1 MISSWHFSNPLPC
14 ENKVQA
20 LSEGLGISRHLAKL
34 LLAMGYDTL
43 AEAFDFLYPKL
54 SKLECPFEI
63 TQLRAAAE
71 RLLRALEQKETIYV
85 VGDYDVDGV
94 TSTVLFVS
102 VLKELHYEVKYFI
115 PRRFE
120 EGYGLSQAAIDRL
133 MLAGK
138 PQLLCVLDSGTNAY
152 QEVAPLRAQ
161 GIDVIIVDHHQP
173 KGPLPDCILVNP
185 HVHDSHDKPW
195 KDMCTVGLV
204 FKLMHA
210 LLKLLKEK
218 SPQAVKDI
226 RLSDHLDLVAL
237 GTIADLM
244 PLAQENRILVK
255 QGLKKLQQPTRQG
268 LKALYS
274 VSTIDSPTL
283 QPLDISFKLGPR
295 INASGRLADA
305 ALPVSMLLSEDADL
319 CLSLAQNLDAM
330 NKERQD
336 IERQIYQEAQSAV
349 EAYFK
354 EDLGIILHS
363 KEWHSGV
370 VGIVAGRLARQYQR
384 PCIILGQEGP
394 YAKGS
399 GRSFGN
405 FNLVESLKACA
416 SLLKTWGGH
425 PMAVGVSLDPKHIP
439 DFRSFFNQALASFSS
454 ADLQPS
460 LNIALAFRQEEVS
473 SALLDELLLLHP
485 YGEGNAEPIFA
496 IEKVV
501 LQKKPEAFGDG
512 HFRFSLK
519 VGNGEWAYGIAWKQ
533 AHNMPPR
540 AKRVDLAVKLYWNH
554 WNKQKKIQLELVDWR
569 FSPSQDLSKG

>member
-1 MISSWHFSNPLPC
+1 MTSSWQFLNPSPC
-14 ENKVQA
+14 KNKVQT
-20 LSEGLGISRHLAKL
+20 LSQGLGISLHVAQL
-34 LLAMGYDTL
+34 LLAMGYDSL
-43 AEAFDFLYPKL
+43 EEAHYFLYPKL
-54 SKLECPFEI
+54 SQLECPFEI
-63 TQLRAAAE
+63 THLKSAAE
-71 RLLRALEQKETIYV
+71 RLLRALELKETLYV

-102 VLKELHYEVKYFI
+102 ILQKLHHAVQYFI

-133 MLAGK
+133 LSEGK
-138 PQLLCVLDSGTNAY
+138 PHLLCVLDSGTNAY
-152 QEVAPLRAQ
+152 QEVAQLRSQ

-173 KGPLPDCILVNP
+173 KGPLPDCIVVNP
-185 HVHDSHDKPW
+185 HVHDAADKPW

-218 SPQAVKDI
+218 SPQAVDHI

-237 GTIADLM
+237 GTVADLM
-244 PLAQENRILVK
+244 PLRQENRILVK

-274 VSTIDSPTL
+274 VSAIDSPSL

-305 ALPVSMLLSEDADL
+305 ALPVAMLLSNDADH
-319 CLSLAQNLDAM
+319 CLSLAQNLDSM

-336 IERQIYQEAQSAV
+336 IERQIYQEAQDEV
-349 EAYFK
+349 EDYFK
-354 EDLGIILHS
+354 EDLGIILHRE
-363 KEWHSGV
+363 EWHSGV

-399 GRSFGN
+399 GRSFSN
-405 FNLVESLKACA
+405 FNLIESLKRCA
-416 SLLKTWGGH
+416 PILKSWGGH
-425 PMAVGVSLDPKHIP
+425 PMAVGVSLDPIHIP
-439 DFRSFFNQALASFSS
+439 DFRTFFNQALASH
-454 ADLQPS
+454 APS
-460 LNIALAFRQEEVS
+460 LEDASSLAIALRLKPEEVS
-473 SALLDELLLLHP
+473 STLLDELLLLHP
-485 YGEGNAEPIFA
+485 YGEGNIEPIFGLERV
-496 IEKVV
+496 I
-501 LQKKPEAFGDG
+501 LQKKPEAFGGG

-519 VGNGEWAYGIAWKQ
+519 VGKGEWAYGIAWKQ
-533 AHNMPPR
+533 AHRMIPTHTP
-540 AKRVDLAVKLYWNH
+540 VDLAVKLYWNH
-554 WNKQKKIQLELVDWR
+554 WNRQKKIQLELVDWR
-569 FSPSQDLSKG
+569 LS

>member
-1 MISSWHFSNPLPC
+1 MMTSSWQFLSSPSC
-14 ENKVQA
+14 EKKIQT
-20 LSEGLGISRHLAKL
+20 LSQGLGISIHLATL
-34 LLAMGYDTL
+34 LLAMGYDRL
-43 AEAFDFLYPKL
+43 EEARDFLYPKL
-54 SKLECPFEI
+54 AQLECPFEI
-63 TQLRAAAE
+63 THLKTAAE
-71 RLLRALEQKETIYV
+71 RLVRALEQKEILYV

-102 VLKELHYEVKYFI
+102 ILKALHHEVKYFI

-120 EGYGLSQAAIDRL
+120 EGYGLSQAAIDRFL
-133 MLAGK
+133 SEGT

-173 KGPLPDCILVNP
+173 KGLLPDCILINP
-185 HVHDSHDKPW
+185 HVHDAADKPW

-210 LLKLLKEK
+210 ILKILKES
-218 SPQAVKDI
+218 SPGKADHI
-226 RLSDHLDLVAL
+226 RLSDYLDLVAL
-237 GTIADLM
+237 GTVADLM
-244 PLAQENRILVK
+244 PLCHENRILVK

-274 VSTIDSPTL
+274 VSSIDSSTL

-305 ALPVSMLLSEDADL
+305 ALPVAMLLSNDPSH
-319 CLSLAQNLDAM
+319 CLSLAESLDAM

-336 IERQIYQEAQSAV
+336 IEKKIYQEAQRAV
-349 EAYFK
+349 ESSFK
-354 EDLGIILHS
+354 DDLGIILHRE
-363 KEWHSGV
+363 EWHSGV

-399 GRSFGN
+399 GRSFNN
-405 FNLVESLKACA
+405 FNLVESLKRCA
-416 SLLKTWGGH
+416 PILKSWGGH
-425 PMAVGVSLDPKHIP
+425 PMAVGVSLDPSHIP
-439 DFRSFFNQALASFSS
+439 DFRTFFNQSLAESTSRVDEAS
-454 ADLQPS
+454 GLS
-460 LNIALAFRQEEVS
+460 IALSLRPEDIS

-485 YGEGNAEPIFA
+485 YGEGNTEPILGLERV
-496 IEKVV
+496 I
-501 LQKKPEAFGDG
+501 LQKKPEVFGDG

-519 VGNGEWAYGIAWKQ
+519 VAKGEWAYGIAWKQ
-533 AHNMPPR
+533 AHRMMPAHVP
-540 AKRVDLAVKLYWNH
+540 VDIAVKLYWNH
-554 WNKQKKIQLELVDWR
+554 WNRQKKIQLELVDWR
-569 FSPSQDLSKG
+569 LS